1 MSIDTRGSKINLF
14 IINDINNNDC
24 KDGEQEESALSVDKQ
39 EETDSSTTENIKNS
53 DNTNINEKKKE
64 IITHKIYYPQVK
76 IVKVSCG
83 KSIIAFLSQVGKI
96 YCWHL
101 DNKEDC
107 DKNVPYLLVDNILK
121 NKTIH
126 DVSSGSNH
134 IAFVSK
140 DGDLFTYGDN
150 SYGQLG
156 NNTIDK
162 GHQENDKNVSNNDDN
177 NYKSPNNY
185 KTYKI
190 HKVNL
195 ENNII
200 KNVYCSDK
208 YTLYLTID
216 GMLYGFGLINENFLK
231 SKHNQDKINK
241 TLLYP
246 HLIDTNNIAFKKIA
260 IGNNFILGINFNN
273 NVYSW
278 GSNDNGV
285 LGHGNHLDYFEPNK
299 IESLKNVNF
308 ISAGKISLCKT
319 TDDDIYIWGGTYGN
333 KPNIIKNKF
342 DSLHINSNYI
352 IGLCS
357 QKNMWIKNINTSSH
371 GYYINNLKINLIS
384 SYDNLIIGVDNFL
397 QTDNIVDTKMDSIP
411 NKNPNSSIETNSESI
426 SEIPNEDDKSDVE
439 REENVKDEVDAKEDE
454 HYQNHE
460 HQTAAT
466 LDAPSNVDN
475 ADNVDNNKDTDDACD
490 LKQSGEN
497 AETHNFKDKIDD
509 EKVKTESALKCNEEA
524 SQNNISPTN
533 ENDNIIDSYDKD
545 VLKNDDDNSG
555 FVSPNNDN
563 SSSLK
568 ESETEIN
575 DEKSDPN
582 ESKTDKINESN
593 NNDLINFSLSKS
605 DEKEIKE
612 DIPSNFDSICKMQND
627 SNYFDNNNDDSTF
640 EMDSNYDD
648 KTEAHNIN
656 LNMENENI
664 EDLYNSTNSIR
675 DDNECDVEDELS
687 KYYDEE
693 EDFFST
699 NFYGLSESDY
709 LDAKNIIIINNDQNN
724 ANLKSALKKTP
735 STTEI
740 RKSVSFSKYTY
751 DLERDSYEPINV
763 NLDYDDNIIESD
775 DDKNSGYSYDSYE
788 ENRCDQLNESHIMD
802 FEASNIDNTCREYFN
817 FPNDQG
823 YHKMENEQDNEADI
837 SNVNKNGGNDFEN
850 YYKEQLEE
858 STNCN
863 NDSIVNNTYLIKN
876 ENIKM
881 EINNEEYCQ
890 NGELDM
896 NNTDLSVEESNIEKC
911 YENTNIEEKANLKNI
926 ETFENANISSTYF
939 RDHEINE
946 DKTNDEHYIN
956 NNITDMNILNKYTDY
971 NTNVCTNQNVELNPI
986 CINNEDNEIYIFGI
1000 SNFLYNFD
1008 MLKDFIKKIRKKAKY
1023 NKKLLNYEK
1032 KEKNGKYRL
1041 HILLS
1046 TNTIFNIKKKFKIR
1060 YNISKKNIKKKYL
1073 TKSMKNYYQNMI
1085 LKNQR
1090 IEKESEIKT
1099 FPLLRTN
1106 NKKRINTID
1115 MSNYNKHDDLI
1126 NLNTIISQN
1135 DQLNLIK
1142 NQSTKK
1148 KQSTIVNN
1156 NIFCKIVTN
1165 NKNKTISE
1173 VATKNEQNA
1182 NKLLTSHNILENEK
1196 NANKLLTSQN
1206 VLKNGKKN
1214 LVLINTK
1221 NKAVSSGYNFVQKKK
1236 IQNLKSEQ
1244 LFVSGIG
1251 VTNFCNKQ
1259 VDNGID
1265 CPNNDDANNKEY
1277 IMDSQKIINIK
1288 EGEYYKENDKD
1299 IEISS
1304 HFSISTQNGTPM
1316 VEPINN
1322 TNNFNYMH
1330 LSTYKKGNK
1339 KDYQVSQLSKAT
1351 HIIYNTENGNL
1362 IPKLQIKTPQNGKN
1376 CLSKTSGRFGKIPFN
1391 VNYEKEVINNL
1402 NDIGKNSNEINSRNN
1417 SIMKN
1422 IVCINSGTVEGN
1434 EYKVEENCS
1443 PNINGKMLKKK
1454 IIKKGSTGL
1463 YNMNNPN
1470 LKKTET
1476 GTSNIINKNKESSN
1490 LNHTIQTKPSII
1502 TKMDNKK
1509 INKKKK
1515 DNQELII
1522 YNNPIDNDDTNVKNK
1537 NMMSIKNEAA
1547 QDSIVLLNKKK
1558 KGINSTVLN
1567 KNKKVKPKKMCI
1579 TDTDNYN
1586 FNEEEKNNSKSVSLL
1601 SLKGKENKTKIL
1613 KNLKKEIKSMKK
1625 YISNE
1630 NSKQNKTQ
1638 NVETFLDENGTEKN
1652 KNMLINKVDNNI
1664 NGEEEY
1670 INCDDYC
1677 KNIKNNLETNLNKKN
1692 VYIKYAKRMLKD
1704 IKYIITEYNNIKNE
1718 KEEMCK
1724 QNNYLRFLLEST
1736 VAKTNEMIRINKN
1749 SIQTYIEKIQ
1759 NENKILKNELD
1770 EESHQHHYDLQQ
1782 LVNKILSIEKVKDDV
1797 IKQNGEYNNKL
1808 SLLSKQCEQY
1818 KQKEEKLLRNLDK
1831 HKSNLQKEKKKKKK
1845 KINDL
1850 KNSIKIL
1857 ENNYNELKENYNS
1870 IKSYNNELLTKS
1882 TQLKDETVNLKTQ
1895 IKEKDI
1901 IIAQYT
1907 EQANTSNISNMLY
1920 TKHQTKNT
1928 TILDNV
1934 KYNGDNILHSSNQLC
1949 ISGDS
1954 EIAHK
1959 TCKNIEFEK
1968 RESLDD
1974 LIKTTFRSVDIKK
1987 DKEMNKLQEKL
1998 IEVLNQFAKN
2008 NKMETNYNTNIDEK
2022 DKFLFLDNLDS
2033 CTEEYKKVILN
2044 ENYKNDD
2051 TEKVISSIES
2061 IKVNDPSL
2069 EKNCDK
2075 LNEHE
2080 NDKKKEKRKIKK
2092 KSLNSK
2098 NDKTEKEKKK
2108 KEDTDKK
2115 QFFSTVVTEVIA
2127 SQKKEVPHN
2136 HMKNISDKESV
2147 EISELSD
2154 ENSYN
2159 LNEKVSSTK
2168 DENLCGV
2175 IEKLVNKKREKKKNK
2190 ITENS
2195 ETTIRSLKKVNDKI
2209 GDLKI
2214 QSIETINASN
2224 SELSDGI
2231 NENVENK
2238 TSSLKKETRLKG
2250 IEDNKKL
2257 SVKNKIPSN
2266 DDTKFSTYL
2275 NKNQGGTPKNLKKTN
2290 KLLNKI
2296 IDNVFDKSMDNK
2308 SVNKN
2313 MLNIQNMIE
2322 NNIKNIFSSEN
2333 Y

>member
-24 KDGEQEESALSVDKQ
+24 NDGEQNESPLSGDKQ
-39 EETDSSTTENIKNS
+39 EEADNTITENIQTSN
-53 DNTNINEKKKE
+53 NTNINEKKKE

-162 GHQENDKNVSNNDDN
+162 SHQENDNNTSNNDDN
-177 NYKSPNNY
+177 YKPSNNY

-216 GMLYGFGLINENFLK
+216 GMLYGFGLINEHFLK
-231 SKHNQDKINK
+231 SKQNQDKINK

-285 LGHGNHLDYFEPNK
+285 LGHGNFLDYFEPNK
-299 IESLKNVNF
+299 IENLKNVNF

-397 QTDNIVDTKMDSIP
+397 QTDNVIDTKIDSIP
-411 NKNPNSSIETNSESI
+411 NKNANSSVEANSESV
-426 SEIPNEDDKSDVE
+426 SEGPNEDDKADVKDKV
-439 REENVKDEVDAKEDE
+439 NAKDEVDD
-454 HYQNHE
+454 QNHE
-460 HQTAAT
+460 DQTAIT
-466 LDAPSNVDN
+466 LNGAQND
-475 ADNVDNNKDTDDACD
+475 DNVDNVDNVKDTDDACD
-490 LKQSGEN
+490 LNKPEEN
-497 AETHNFKDKIDD
+497 DETQNFKDQIDD
-509 EKVKTESALKCNEEA
+509 EKVKTESILKCNEEA
-524 SQNNISPTN
+524 SQNNISPTT
-533 ENDNIIDSYDKD
+533 ENDNIIDSDDKD
-545 VLKNDDDNSG
+545 ENDNINALKNDEDNSVS
-555 FVSPNNDN
+555 VSPDNDN

-575 DEKSDPN
+575 DEKDDPN

-593 NNDLINFSLSKS
+593 NSDLINFSLSES

-612 DIPSNFDSICKMQND
+612 ETPSYFDPICKMQND

-648 KTEAHNIN
+648 KTEGHNNI

-664 EDLYNSTNSIR
+664 EDLYNSTNSIS
-675 DDNECDVEDELS
+675 DDNECDIEDELN
-687 KYYDEE
+687 KYYDED

-724 ANLKSALKKTP
+724 PNLKSALKKVP
-735 STTEI
+735 STSEI

-763 NLDYDDNIIESD
+763 NLDYDGNIIESD
-775 DDKNSGYSYDSYE
+775 DDKNSEYSDDSYE

-823 YHKMENEQDNEADI
+823 YHKMENEQDNETDI
-837 SNVNKNGGNDFEN
+837 SNVNKNDDNDFEN

-858 STNCN
+858 SANCN
-863 NDSIVNNTYLIKN
+863 NDSMMNNTYLIKN

-896 NNTDLSVEESNIEKC
+896 NNTNLSIEDSNIEKSC
-911 YENTNIEEKANLKNI
+911 ENTNIEEKDNLKNI
-926 ETFENANISSTYF
+926 EAFENANTSSTHF
-939 RDHEINE
+939 RDHEINNE
-946 DKTNDEHYIN
+946 NYIN

-971 NTNVCTNQNVELNPI
+971 NTNVGTNQNVELNPI
-986 CINNEDNEIYIFGI
+986 CTHNEEDEIYIFGI
-1000 SNFLYNFD
+1000 DNFLYNFD

-1046 TNTIFNIKKKFKIR
+1046 NNTIFNIKKKFKIR

-1099 FPLLRTN
+1099 FPLLKSN

-1135 DQLNLIK
+1135 DQLNFVK

-1148 KQSTIVNN
+1148 KQNTIVNN
-1156 NIFCKIVTN
+1156 NIFYKIVTN

-1173 VATKNEQNA
+1173 VAIKNEQNA
-1182 NKLLTSHNILENEK
+1182 NKLLTS
-1196 NANKLLTSQN
+1196 QN
-1206 VLKNGKKN
+1206 VLENGKKN

-1221 NKAVSSGYNFVQKKK
+1221 NKAVSSGYNLVQKKK

-1251 VTNFCNKQ
+1251 VTNLCNKQ

-1265 CPNNDDANNKEY
+1265 YPNNDDVNNKEY
-1277 IMDSQKIINIK
+1277 NMDNQKIINVK

-1299 IEISS
+1299 AENSS

-1316 VEPINN
+1316 VESINN

-1330 LSTYKKGNK
+1330 LFTYKKGNK
-1339 KDYQVSQLSKAT
+1339 KDYQTSQLSKAT
-1351 HIIYNTENGNL
+1351 QVIYNTENGKL

-1391 VNYEKEVINNL
+1391 ANYEKEIINNI
-1402 NDIGKNSNEINSRNN
+1402 NDLGKNSI
-1417 SIMKN
+1417 IKN
-1422 IVCINSGTVEGN
+1422 IVCINSDPIEGI
-1434 EYKVEENCS
+1434 ECKVEENCS
-1443 PNINGKMLKKK
+1443 TNINGKMLKKK
-1454 IIKKGSTGL
+1454 IIKKGSTKL
-1463 YNMNNPN
+1463 YNMSNTN
-1470 LKKTET
+1470 LKKTEKA
-1476 GTSNIINKNKESSN
+1476 TSSIINKNKESSN
-1490 LNHTIQTKPSII
+1490 LSHTIQTKPSIV

-1515 DNQELII
+1515 DSQELVI
-1522 YNNPIDNDDTNVKNK
+1522 YNNPIDNDETNAKSK
-1537 NMMSIKNEAA
+1537 NMMSIKNETT

-1558 KGINSTVLN
+1558 KVTTNTVLN
-1567 KNKKVKPKKMCI
+1567 INKKVKPQKMCI

-1601 SLKGKENKTKIL
+1601 SLKGKENKTKIF

-1638 NVETFLDENGTEKN
+1638 NVEPFLDENGIEKN
-1652 KNMLINKVDNNI
+1652 KNMLINKMDNNI

-1718 KEEMCK
+1718 KEEMSK

-1782 LVNKILSIEKVKDDV
+1782 LVNKILSIEKVKEDV

-1818 KQKEEKLLRNLDK
+1818 KQKEEKLL
-1831 HKSNLQKEKKKKKK
+1831 Q
-1845 KINDL
+1845 
-1850 KNSIKIL
+1850 
-1857 ENNYNELKENYNS
+1857 NNYNELKENYNS
-1870 IKSYNNELLTKS
+1870 IKSYNHELLTKS
-1882 TQLKDETVNLKTQ
+1882 NQLKDETVNLKTQ

-1901 IIAQYT
+1901 IIAQYA
-1907 EQANTSNISNMLY
+1907 EKINTSNINNILH
-1920 TKHQTKNT
+1920 TKHQTKNANT
-1928 TILDNV
+1928 LDSL
-1934 KYNGDNILHSSNQLC
+1934 KYNSDNILHSSNQVS

-1954 EIAHK
+1954 EIGRK

-1974 LIKTTFRSVDIKK
+1974 LIKTTFKNIDIKK

-1998 IEVLNQFAKN
+1998 IEVLNEFAKN
-2008 NKMETNYNTNIDEK
+2008 NTSTDEK
-2022 DKFLFLDNLDS
+2022 DKFLFLDSLDS
-2033 CTEEYKKVILN
+2033 STEEYKKIMQN
-2044 ENYKNDD
+2044 GHYKNYKSDS
-2051 TEKVISSIES
+2051 TEKIISSIES
-2061 IKVNDPSL
+2061 IKVNDLSL
-2069 EKNCDK
+2069 PKNGDK

-2080 NDKKKEKRKIKK
+2080 NDKKKEKRKKK
-2092 KSLNSK
+2092 KKNHNSK
-2098 NDKTEKEKKK
+2098 NDKTEQEKKK

-2115 QFFSTVVTEVIA
+2115 QFFSTVTEVIA
-2127 SQKKEVPHN
+2127 SQKKDVPHN
-2136 HMKNISDKESV
+2136 HIKNISDKESV
-2147 EISELSD
+2147 EISESSD
-2154 ENSYN
+2154 GNSYN
-2159 LNEKVSSTK
+2159 LNEKVISKK

-2195 ETTIRSLKKVNDKI
+2195 ETTIQSLKKGNNKMD
-2209 GDLKI
+2209 DLKI
-2214 QSIETINASN
+2214 QSIETINIRS
-2224 SELSDGI
+2224 SELSDNI
-2231 NENVENK
+2231 NENAVNK

-2250 IEDNKKL
+2250 IEDNKNL

-2275 NKNQGGTPKNLKKTN
+2275 NKNQDGTTKNIKKTN
-2290 KLLNKI
+2290 KLLNKM
-2296 IDNVFDKSMDNK
+2296 IDNVFDKPMDNK
-2308 SVNKN
+2308 SVNKS

>member
-14 IINDINNNDC
+14 IINDINNSDC
-24 KDGEQEESALSVDKQ
+24 KDDEQEEPTLPVDKQ
-39 EETDSSTTENIKNS
+39 EETDSTKTENNQNS
-53 DNTNINEKKKE
+53 DNTNSNEKKKE

-107 DKNVPYLLVDNILK
+107 DKNVPYLLVDSILK

-162 GHQENDKNVSNNDDN
+162 GHQEYDKNVNNNNDDN
-177 NYKSPNNY
+177 YKPTNNY
-185 KTYKI
+185 KTYKVY
-190 HKVNL
+190 KVNL

-231 SKHNQDKINK
+231 SKQNQDKINK

-260 IGNNFILGINFNN
+260 IGNNFILAINFNN

-285 LGHGNHLDYFEPNK
+285 LGHGNFLDYSEPNK
-299 IESLKNVNF
+299 IENLKNVNF

-397 QTDNIVDTKMDSIP
+397 QADNVVDTKTDPIS
-411 NKNPNSSIETNSESI
+411 NKNANPPLETNSEPV
-426 SEIPNEDDKSDVE
+426 SEGPNEDDKVGVE
-439 REENVKDEVDAKEDE
+439 SEVNAKEDE
-454 HYQNHE
+454 YNQNHE
-460 HQTAAT
+460 QQTEAT
-466 LDAPSNVDN
+466 LDAPPNGDSI
-475 ADNVDNNKDTDDACD
+475 DNNKHTDDACD
-490 LKQSGEN
+490 LKQSEEN
-497 AETHNFKDKIDD
+497 AETHNFKDQIDD
-509 EKVKTESALKCNEEA
+509 EKVKADSTLKCSEEA
-524 SQNNISPTN
+524 SPNNIEPSN
-533 ENDNIIDSYDKD
+533 ENDNKGENDENDNVNVS
-545 VLKNDDDNSG
+545 KNDDDNS
-555 FVSPNNDN
+555 VSACPPNDN
-563 SSSLK
+563 SSLVK

-575 DEKSDPN
+575 DEKGDPN

-593 NNDLINFSLSKS
+593 NSDLINFSLSES

-612 DIPSNFDSICKMQND
+612 ETPSDFDSICKMQND

-640 EMDSNYDD
+640 EMDSSYDD
-648 KTEAHNIN
+648 KTEAHNIS

-664 EDLYNSTNSIR
+664 EDLYNSTNSIS

-724 ANLKSALKKTP
+724 VNLKSALKKTP

-751 DLERDSYEPINV
+751 DLEKDSYEPINV
-763 NLDYDDNIIESD
+763 NLDYNGNSIESD
-775 DDKNSGYSYDSYE
+775 NDKDSEYSDDSYD
-788 ENRCDQLNESHIMD
+788 ENRCNQLNESHIMD

-823 YHKMENEQDNEADI
+823 YHKMENEQGNEADVSGI
-837 SNVNKNGGNDFEN
+837 NKTGENNFEN

-858 STNCN
+858 SANCN
-863 NDSIVNNTYLIKN
+863 NDLMVNNTYLIKN

-881 EINNEEYCQ
+881 EINHEEYCQ
-890 NGELDM
+890 NGELNM
-896 NNTDLSVEESNIEKC
+896 NNADLSVEDASIEKS
-911 YENTNIEEKANLKNI
+911 YENANIEEKDNLKNI
-926 ETFENANISSTYF
+926 EPFENTKLSTYF

-946 DKTNDEHYIN
+946 NKTNDENGIN

-971 NTNVCTNQNVELNPI
+971 NTNVCTNQND
-986 CINNEDNEIYIFGI
+986 EDEIYIFGI
-1000 SNFLYNFD
+1000 DNFLYNFG
-1008 MLKDFIKKIRKKAKY
+1008 MLKEFIKKIRKKAKY

-1032 KEKNGKYRL
+1032 KKKNGKYRL

-1046 TNTIFNIKKKFKIR
+1046 NNTIFSVKNKLKIR
-1060 YNISKKNIKKKYL
+1060 YNISKKIIKKKYL

-1085 LKNQR
+1085 LKNQK
-1090 IEKESEIKT
+1090 IENESEIKT
-1099 FPLLRTN
+1099 FPSLRTN

-1115 MSNYNKHDDLI
+1115 MSNYNKHDNLI

-1148 KQSTIVNN
+1148 KQNTIVNN

-1165 NKNKTISE
+1165 DKNKTISE

-1182 NKLLTSHNILENEK
+1182 NKLLTSQNILENEK

-1221 NKAVSSGYNFVQKKK
+1221 NKAVSSEHNFVQNKK
-1236 IQNLKSEQ
+1236 ISNLKNEQ
-1244 LFVSGIG
+1244 LFVSAIG

-1265 CPNNDDANNKEY
+1265 YPNNDDINNKEY
-1277 IMDSQKIINIK
+1277 IMDGQKIINIK

-1362 IPKLQIKTPQNGKN
+1362 IPKLQIKTPQNGKK

-1391 VNYEKEVINNL
+1391 VNYEKEIINNL
-1402 NDIGKNSNEINSRNN
+1402 NGLGKNSNEMNSRNN

-1422 IVCINSGTVEGN
+1422 VVCINSDPVEGN
-1434 EYKVEENCS
+1434 EYKAEENCS
-1443 PNINGKMLKKK
+1443 TNINGKVLKKK

-1463 YNMNNPN
+1463 YNMNNTN
-1470 LKKTET
+1470 LKKTEA
-1476 GTSNIINKNKESSN
+1476 GTSNILNKNNEPSN
-1490 LNHTIQTKPSII
+1490 LSHTIQTKPSIV

-1515 DNQELII
+1515 DVQDLII
-1522 YNNPIDNDDTNVKNK
+1522 YNNTIDNEDTNIKSK
-1537 NMMSIKNEAA
+1537 NMMSIKNEIN
-1547 QDSIVLLNKKK
+1547 QDSIVLVSKKK
-1558 KGINSTVLN
+1558 KGINNTVLN
-1567 KNKKVKPKKMCI
+1567 KNKKVKPPKMCI
-1579 TDTDNYN
+1579 TDKDNY
-1586 FNEEEKNNSKSVSLL
+1586 NEEEKNNSKSVSLSL
-1601 SLKGKENKTKIL
+1601 LKGKENKTKIL

-1625 YISNE
+1625 YISDE
-1630 NSKQNKTQ
+1630 NNKQNKTQ
-1638 NVETFLDENGTEKN
+1638 NVETFLDENETEKN
-1652 KNMLINKVDNNI
+1652 MNMLINKVDNNM
-1664 NGEEEY
+1664 NGAEEY
-1670 INCDDYC
+1670 INCDNYY

-1845 KINDL
+1845 KINNL

-1870 IKSYNNELLTKS
+1870 IKSYNHELLTKND
-1882 TQLKDETVNLKTQ
+1882 QLKDETVNLKTQ

-1907 EQANTSNISNMLY
+1907 EQINIPNINNILY

-1928 TILDNV
+1928 STLDSV
-1934 KYNGDNILHSSNQLC
+1934 KYNGDHILHSSNQLC

-1954 EIAHK
+1954 EIGHK
-1959 TCKNIEFEK
+1959 TCKKIEFEK

-1974 LIKTTFRSVDIKK
+1974 LIKTTFKNVDIKK
-1987 DKEMNKLQEKL
+1987 DKEMNKLQDKL
-1998 IEVLNQFAKN
+1998 IEVLNEFAKN
-2008 NKMETNYNTNIDEK
+2008 NKMETNYNTNKDDK
-2022 DKFLFLDNLDS
+2022 DKSLFLDNLDS
-2033 CTEEYKKVILN
+2033 CTEEYKKVIQ
-2044 ENYKNDD
+2044 NDD
-2051 TEKVISSIES
+2051 AEKAISSIES
-2061 IKVNDPSL
+2061 IKGNDPNLAKSGS
-2069 EKNCDK
+2069 K
-2075 LNEHE
+2075 LNGHE
-2080 NDKKKEKRKIKK
+2080 NDNKKEKRKIKK
-2092 KSLNSK
+2092 KNLNSK
-2098 NDKTEKEKKK
+2098 NDKIEEKKK
-2108 KEDTDKK
+2108 KEDKDKT
-2115 QFFSTVVTEVIA
+2115 QFFSTVTEVIA
-2127 SQKKEVPHN
+2127 SQKKDIPHS
-2136 HMKNISDKESV
+2136 HIKNISDKDSI

-2154 ENSYN
+2154 GTSYN
-2159 LNEKVSSTK
+2159 LNEKADQK
-2168 DENLCGV
+2168 KGEQNDENLCGV

-2190 ITENS
+2190 VTENS
-2195 ETTIRSLKKVNDKI
+2195 ETTIRSLKKANDKM
-2209 GDLKI
+2209 GGLKI
-2214 QSIETINASN
+2214 KSIETVNVSN
-2224 SELSDGI
+2224 SELSDDI
-2231 NENVENK
+2231 IENVKNK

-2250 IEDNKKL
+2250 IEENKNCF
-2257 SVKNKIPSN
+2257 VKNKIPSN
-2266 DDTKFSTYL
+2266 DDTKISTYL
-2275 NKNQGGTPKNLKKTN
+2275 NKNQGETNKNIKKTN

-2296 IDNVFDKSMDNK
+2296 IDNVFDKPMDNK
-2308 SVNKN
+2308 SANKN

-2322 NNIKNIFSSEN
+2322 NNIKNVFSSEN